1 MNWPISSLTYP
12 LFPVSSVTKGASQT
26 ALFTCY
32 FNIRLGLVCLFVL
45 VGCSCL
51 PVLRTVLQFWL
62 LFLTYHLLKLAFSS
76 THKNLVVKCR
86 RKMYL
91 LLKLTSGI
99 MSLSSTAHDIFY
111 SLLPPACAVS
121 PFHLHFNHFSRAV
134 SDSCCNK
141 VQLDQHYFFFMKL
154 CL

>member
-12 LFPVSSVTKGASQT
+12 LFPVSSVIKGASQN

-45 VGCSCL
+45 VGLCL
-51 PVLRTVLQFWL
+51 PVLRAVLQFWP
-62 LFLTYHLLKLAFSS
+62 LFLTYHLLKLSVS
-76 THKNLVVKCR
+76 CNHNNLVVKYW

-99 MSLSSTAHDIFY
+99 MSVSSTAHDIFY
-111 SLLPPACAVS
+111 SLLPPACVVS

-141 VQLDQHYFFFMKL
+141 VQLDQH
-154 CL
+154 